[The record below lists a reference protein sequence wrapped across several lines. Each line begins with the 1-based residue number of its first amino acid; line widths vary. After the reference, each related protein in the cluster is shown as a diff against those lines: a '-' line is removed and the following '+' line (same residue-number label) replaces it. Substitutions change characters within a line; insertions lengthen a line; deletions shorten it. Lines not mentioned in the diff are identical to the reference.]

1 MRLDWKQILPAL
13 LIGCLAGFWGNTLLR
28 SIGHRR
34 PSAPNVEN
42 MLEKFSAELSLDPS
56 QKTAL
61 KIVLEQQVPRFS
73 ALRTR
78 TDEELKEIRSSMN
91 GEIDKL
97 LKPEQQARFQELQ
110 ARWEARHQRRKDRQK

>member
-1 MRLDWKQILPAL
+1 MRLNWKQILPAL

-42 MLEKFSAELSLDPS
+42 MLEKFSAELRLDPG
-56 QKTAL
+56 QKAAL

-73 ALRTR
+73 AMRTR
-78 TDEELKEIRSSMN
+78 TDEELKQMRSSMN

-97 LKPEQQARFQELQ
+97 LKPEQQKLFQQMQ
-110 ARWEARHQRRKDRQK
+110 ARWETRHGRRKDRR